1 MSLSELQRADLEAC
15 LQVLRK
21 GGLILYPTD
30 TIWGIGCDACCS
42 EAVNRIFKLKDRADS
57 KALIT
62 LVGSEGQ
69 LERTVADVPEVAWQ
83 LMEFSEKPIT
93 IVYDGAEPS
102 ARLAPELMAADGTLG
117 VRLCADEFCA
127 ELCRRLGHPLVST
140 SANVSGHPAPDCYA
154 AIEPAIAEGVDYVCR
169 ARRDEQPGTA
179 AASTVM
185 RLSAGGLFKILRP

>member
-1 MSLSELQRADLEAC
+1 MSLTDLQRADLDVC
-15 LQVLRK
+15 LKVLRK
-21 GGLILYPTD
+21 GGIILYPTD

-42 EAVNRIFKLKDRADS
+42 EAVNRIFKLKNRADS

-62 LVGSEGQ
+62 LAGSEGQ

-83 LMEFSEKPIT
+83 LMEYSTKPLT
-93 IVYDGAEPS
+93 IVYDAANPS
-102 ARLAPELMAADGTLG
+102 AGLAPELLAPDGSLG

-140 SANVSGHPAPDCYA
+140 SANISGHAAPDCFA
-154 AIEPAIAEGVDYVCR
+154 AIDPAISEGVDYVCL
-169 ARRDEQPGTA
+169 ARRDEQPDTA

-185 RLSAGGLFKILRP
+185 RLSAGGLFKIIRP